1 MVWSAVASSVAEAT
15 EQDGVDTLGRP
26 GQEVGFAVR
35 IDIPAPSSY
44 PLALAHPVP
53 STVVFDSS
61 QTVRPGNAG
70 SP

>member
-1 MVWSAVASSVAEAT
+1 MASSAAEAT
-15 EQDGVDTLGRP
+15 EQDGVDTLGKP
-26 GQEVGFAVR
+26 EQEVGFAVR

-44 PLALAHPVP
+44 PPALAHPVP

-61 QTVRPGNAG
+61 QTVQLGNAG